1 MSATVT
7 APVAARG
14 DLASLRWLVLVGLA
28 AVAGIALRVWVYRSS
43 MGVPDSDEAVVGL
56 MALHVL
62 DGELPVFFWGQG
74 FGGSQE
80 AILTAPLFW
89 AFGPSWLALRLVPIA
104 LTAAAAVVVWRV
116 GRRTIGEPAAAVAGC
131 LAWIWPPFLI
141 QRLTH
146 QFGFYAGGLLYSA
159 LLLLVGLRLVER
171 PSRARAA
178 LFGLVIGLALW
189 QSAQVLPVAV
199 AVVAWTLWKQP
210 RWLRHAWIA
219 ILLAVVGALPSLV
232 WNARHDWGSLDSTIA
247 NTTSYAHRLRIFLS
261 PLLGMLLGL
270 RTPYTQERLLPS
282 VLTLLAYAALAGLFV
297 YGAYRARHRAAS
309 LLYVV
314 AALFPFVY
322 ALAPQ
327 TLFSQEP
334 RYLLVLSP
342 VVVLLVAQLGTTYWR
357 GIAVL
362 GVALAISVAT
372 LARMETYLAEVPPQP
387 PKAPRDLAPLVATLD
402 RLGVDRV
409 YADFWLA
416 YRLAFDTDERIVAAQ
431 NKLERVG
438 VVNGDAIPARH
449 PFIRRRSYEREV
461 EGAPHG
467 FVFFD
472 ASLRDGAD
480 RSPGAPA
487 AARVRQLAR
496 FTAVLERAGYHPTRI
511 GPFVVYARLAD
522 GPDG

>member
-7 APVAARG
+7 APDAARR
-14 DLASLRWLVLVGLA
+14 DLASVRWLALVGLS
-28 AVAGIALRVWVYRSS
+28 AVAGVALRVWVYRSS

-80 AILTAPLFW
+80 ALLTAPLFW

-116 GRRTIGEPAAAVAGC
+116 GRRTIGEEAAVVAGC

-159 LLLLVGLRLVER
+159 LLLLLGLRLVER

-178 LFGLVIGLALW
+178 LVGLVIGLALW
-189 QSAQVLPVAV
+189 QSAQVLPIAV
-199 AVVAWTLWKQP
+199 GVVAWTLWKQP
-210 RWLRHAWIA
+210 RCLRQAWIA
-219 ILLAVVGALPSLV
+219 VLLALVGALPSLV

-314 AALFPFVY
+314 AAVFPFVY

-342 VVVLLVAQLGTTYWR
+342 VVVLLIAQLATTYWR
-357 GIAVL
+357 GVAVL
-362 GVALAISVAT
+362 AVALAVSTAT
-372 LARMETYLAEVPPQP
+372 LGRMETYLDAVPAQP
-387 PKAPRDLAPLVATLD
+387 PKAPRDLAPLVETLD

-416 YRLAFDTDERIVAAQ
+416 YRLTFDTDERIIAAQ

-438 VVNGDAIPARH
+438 LVDGDLLASRH
-449 PFIRRRSYEREV
+449 PFIRRRAYEREV
-461 EGAPHG
+461 ERSPHG

-480 RSPGAPA
+480 RTPGAA
-487 AARVRQLAR
+487 AERRVEQLAR
-496 FTAVLERAGYHPTRI
+496 VTDALEAEGYRRVAV
-511 GPFVVYARLAD
+511 GPFVVYARSD
-522 GPDG
+522 GPTGG